1 MNMILKQHTVKRTAL
16 LLALLLA
23 LSLAACGGKDS
34 AAPAGTDGAAAGTQA
49 PQEGDAPQ
57 AAPAEDAPAAN
68 DTANDGYEKFSRL
81 AIGMTEDEV
90 NAILGEPA
98 KVDKAYYYYNIMVN
112 GEELQI
118 EVWINTVSG
127 IVTYFN
133 GDFYK
138 DSVLAAFADAGTDLS
153 KAGELKA
160 GEDDTG
166 TLETYEACAQ
176 AFGTPGYLIT
186 ADEDGTTRYL
196 WADAN
201 EGHMCVT
208 FRADGSIKSYQGFC

>member
-1 MNMILKQHTVKRTAL
+1 MILKQHTVKRTAL

-57 AAPAEDAPAAN
+57 AAPAEDAP
-68 DTANDGYEKFSRL
+68 TANDGYEKFSRL

-166 TLETYEACAQ
+166 TLETYEECAQ